1 MLGDLKS
8 KQLIVA
14 KGLLFGV
21 CLLLSGAALL
31 LQAPSLQTALL
42 IALLAWS
49 SARLY
54 YFLFYVLQTYVDPS
68 LKYDGL
74 WAMLSQLMK
83 AKQPGAEHRSERAG

>member
-1 MLGDLKS
+1 MLCDLKS
-8 KQLIVA
+8 NQLIVA

-42 IALLAWS
+42 ITLLAWS

-54 YFLFYVLQTYVDPS
+54 YFLFYVLQAYVDPS

-74 WAMLSQLMK
+74 WAMLSHLVK
-83 AKQPGAEHRSERAG
+83 AKRPGAERSSEQ

>member
-8 KQLIVA
+8 KHLIVA

-21 CLLLSGAALL
+21 CLLLSGMALL

-42 IALLAWS
+42 ITLLAWS

-74 WAMLSQLMK
+74 WAMLSQFMK
-83 AKQPGAEHRSERAG
+83 GKQPGAEHQSERAG